1 MMEAV
6 MDDELLEKLRGL
18 KSWRDYEERVEKR
31 GEARAEA
38 KAEEIMARAEA
49 SIAQAEENA
58 RRAVAAAKADAL
70 TQFFYM
76 RGDKPSR
83 HALAEITECTDVNQ
97 LNLWLR
103 QAYAGET
110 SAEIFPEPKA

>member
-1 MMEAV
+1 MAMMEAV

-38 KAEEIMARAEA
+38 KAEEIMARA
-49 SIAQAEENA
+49 
-58 RRAVAAAKADAL
+58 VAAAKTDAL